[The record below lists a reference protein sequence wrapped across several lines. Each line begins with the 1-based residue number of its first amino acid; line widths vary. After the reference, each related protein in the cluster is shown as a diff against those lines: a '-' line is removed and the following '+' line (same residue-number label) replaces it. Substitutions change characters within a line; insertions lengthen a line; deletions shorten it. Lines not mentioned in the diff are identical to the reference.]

1 MPHPSTALQS
11 GVYTLSDAA
20 RLTGLPRSRVREWF
34 RHRRTRTSP
43 PLFRSDYEP
52 EKNSLAISFWDLI
65 DVFVAGQ
72 LREHGVS
79 LPTVRKVYARLTD
92 DLGTPHPFCR
102 KELLT
107 DGKEVLVRGLDRHGE
122 EEIYEALTR
131 QKAFPKLILPFLQRI
146 DYDRAMAARWRIA
159 DGVVVD
165 PALSFGQP
173 IVTGAGIP
181 TYLLAAA
188 YDANGQDAEVVAG
201 WYGVTAEE
209 VEAAVRFEAELAA

>member
-1 MPHPSTALQS
+1 MPASGVSVAHALCYPRPTRRMVRTMTHSPTALQR

-34 RHRRTRTSP
+34 RRRKTRTSP
-43 PLFRSDYEP
+43 PLFSSDYQP
-52 EKNSLAISFWDLI
+52 ERNTLAISFWDLI

-107 DGKEVLVRGLDRHGE
+107 D
-122 EEIYEALTR
+122 
-131 QKAFPKLILPFLQRI
+131 
-146 DYDRAMAARWRIA
+146 
-159 DGVVVD
+159 
-165 PALSFGQP
+165 
-173 IVTGAGIP
+173 
-181 TYLLAAA
+181 
-188 YDANGQDAEVVAG
+188 
-201 WYGVTAEE
+201 
-209 VEAAVRFEAELAA
+209 